1 MTPPSR
7 LRSRAGQEAKR
18 LAEDVGLTDN
28 HSAAFRAGFMSAVDW
43 MQSQPSPAA
52 TGERDRVAREGE
64 VWAIIRRACRDVAAL
79 PGMMTTTEL
88 EARIDAYAAQAESA
102 VLATLGR
109 DAPGE
114 PLERRLGRSHA

>member
-43 MQSQPSPAA
+43 MQSLNEAL
-52 TGERDRVAREGE
+52 E
-64 VWAIIRRACRDVAAL
+64 IIRELLRVEGWRNCASGSEKRRTYLAAHNRANEYMRAASADAL
-79 PGMMTTTEL
+79 P
-88 EARIDAYAAQAESA
+88 
-102 VLATLGR
+102 
-109 DAPGE
+109 PE
-114 PLERRLGRSHA
+114 PEGNP